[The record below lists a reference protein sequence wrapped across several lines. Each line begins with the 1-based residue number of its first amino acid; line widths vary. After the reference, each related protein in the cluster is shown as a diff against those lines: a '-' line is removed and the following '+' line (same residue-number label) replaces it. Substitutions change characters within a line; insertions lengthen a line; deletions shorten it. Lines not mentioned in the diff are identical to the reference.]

1 MYSKGVDPAGKTY
14 DAKMVNVHK
23 DKDTRVFTMS
33 MNSEETR
40 GEYIKIMEIS
50 YVKRPDQGV
59 KEQRSSSKNS
69 SAAWMTRSRSRSSAI
84 R

>member
-14 DAKMVNVHK
+14 DAKLVNFHK

-33 MNSEETR
+33 MKSDETR
-40 GEYIKIMEIS
+40 GEYSRIMDIS

-59 KEQRSSSKNS
+59 KE
-69 SAAWMTRSRSRSSAI
+69 
-84 R
+84 